1 MKYILLGPYETDQF
15 QNCPQTLENVYIDLA
30 CVAEQLSMVCR
41 KPVQL
46 LTQRRVAEA
55 GGRVPLCVHSDTLGL
70 HTFEK

>member
-15 QNCPQTLENVYIDLA
+15 QNCPQTFENVYIDLA
-30 CVAEQLSMVCR
+30 CAAEQLSMVCR

-46 LTQRRVAEA
+46 TQAEA